1 MAGDV
6 KIVDPME
13 FDYYSP
19 EQMYDPYPMYRDLRS
34 KCPVAH
40 SRHHGGFA
48 FASTYDESKS
58 ILSDFKNY
66 SSNNGIGL
74 PARPIRLFPVDVD
87 PPEQV
92 RFRRILNPHFTP
104 EAAEKLRPQVE
115 RLVDQLIDG
124 FIETGHA
131 ELGDDMVRPTL
142 PATLLPVLGIPL
154 EDLPKFAGWVETTMR
169 RRVSDP
175 EGVVRAAAL
184 IHEYVTGIVAGRRA
198 NQPGPHDVLNSLLTQ
213 PFDGRALDDDEIAR
227 TLMIIINGALDTTT
241 VGVLEALLHLSRHPQ
256 DAERLR
262 SGEVPYPVAIEELLR
277 AYCPVTV
284 MGRTVMNDG
293 ELRGEPVKAGEFI
306 MAMPGAANR
315 DPARFEDP
323 DRVILDR
330 ADNEHLSFGNGA
342 HICLGRHIARMEIE
356 VFLRAVLTRMPDFRT
371 PEGFEPEFD
380 IFSGRAM
387 KHLPVVFT
395 PGRRLGGSA

>member
-1 MAGDV
+1 MSSGFDV
-6 KIVDPME
+6 IPPEE

-19 EQMYDPYPMYRDLRS
+19 EQMYDPYPMYRELRS

-40 SRHHGGFA
+40 SKQHGGFVYA
-48 FASTYDESKS
+48 ATYAESKV
-58 ILSDFKNY
+58 ILSDYRNF

-104 EAAEKLRPQVE
+104 EAAEILRPRVE
-115 RLVDQLIDG
+115 MLVDDLIDG
-124 FIETGHA
+124 FIERGHA
-131 ELGDDMVRPTL
+131 ELGDDLVRPTL

-154 EDLPKFAGWVETTMR
+154 ADLHKFSGWVETTMR

-184 IHEYVTGIVAGRRA
+184 IHEYVTGVVAERRA

-213 PFDGRALDDDEIAR
+213 PFDGRGLDDDEIAR

-241 VGVLEALLHLSRHPQ
+241 VGVLEAMLHLSRNPA

-284 MGRTVMNDG
+284 MGRTVMNDLD
-293 ELRGEPVKAGEFI
+293 LRGEPVKAGEFI

-315 DPARFEDP
+315 DPEQFSDP
-323 DRVILDR
+323 DRVVLDR
-330 ADNEHLSFGNGA
+330 TDNPHLSFGNGA
-342 HICLGRHIARMEIE
+342 HVCLGRHIARMEIE
-356 VFLRAVLTRMPDFRT
+356 VFLRAVLTRMPDFET
-371 PEGFEPEFD
+371 VEGFEPEFD
-380 IFSGRAM
+380 IFQGRAM

-395 PGRRLGGSA
+395 PGQRRSAA